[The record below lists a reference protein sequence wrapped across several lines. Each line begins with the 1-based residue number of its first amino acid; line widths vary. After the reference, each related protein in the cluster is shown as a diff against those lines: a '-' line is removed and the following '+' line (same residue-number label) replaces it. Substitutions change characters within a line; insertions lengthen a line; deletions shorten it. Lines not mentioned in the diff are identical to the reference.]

1 MRQASL
7 IAMAEPAWIDVLR
20 AEASKPNRTKQ
31 AIADELGVSRPTISL
46 ICAGTY
52 AEKAKA
58 SMNKMQAKIAHKV
71 MALYGQQVW
80 CPHLRN
86 AIAPGQCETHHTAPM
101 AKSDPDKLKHWLAC
115 QQCPQN
121 PKNQKPK
128 EPNDA
133 V

>member
-7 IAMAEPAWIDVLR
+7 IALVDPAWIDVLR
-20 AEASKPNRTKQ
+20 KEAGKPARSKQ
-31 AIADELGVSRPTISL
+31 AIAKELGVSRTAISL
-46 ICAGTY
+46 ICAGKY
-52 AEKAKA
+52 SAG
-58 SMNKMQAKIAHKV
+58 MNKVQAKLAPKV

-86 AIAPGQCETHHTAPM
+86 AIAPGDCETHHTAPM
-101 AKSDPDKLKHWLAC
+101 AKSDPGKLKHWLAC

-121 PKNQKPK
+121 PKNQEPK
-128 EPNDA
+128 EKANA